1 MQVSLTSNSA
11 QSSQPSAV
19 PHVLAWG
26 RSQRSHGRTRP
37 SRGRPIPP
45 LIWLNTWMW
54 MWLWSL
60 APTALLAGALA
71 LTLLAAS
78 MAARAQGSD
87 PMRPLNATLNATVSA
102 TPGTL
107 NGKASASARAGS
119 AAAPVTPSALTGL
132 AHDTSTPAARARGLM
147 AILAGPDGR
156 WMAWFEDRWVRAG
169 DRIGDT
175 PGEAPAPLAAT
186 LAVVADV
193 GPNELVIVQGQ
204 RRTTLQLLPLPL
216 ALATPTSTAPAKPA
230 PHTPRGTAQGTLIGP
245 ATSPP
250 PNPQQ
255 LAARWRRETP

>member
-1 MQVSLTSNSA
+1 
-11 QSSQPSAV
+11 
-19 PHVLAWG
+19 
-26 RSQRSHGRTRP
+26 
-37 SRGRPIPP
+37 
-45 LIWLNTWMW
+45 

-78 MAARAQGSD
+78 MAAKAQGSD
-87 PMRPLNATLNATVSA
+87 PMRPLNATISA
-102 TPGTL
+102 THSTL
-107 NGKASASARAGS
+107 SGKASAPASSGA

-132 AHDTSTPAARARGLM
+132 AHDTSTPTARARGLM
-147 AILAGPDGR
+147 AIMAGPDGR
-156 WMAWFEDRWVRAG
+156 WMAWFEDRWVRTG

-175 PGEAPAPLAAT
+175 AGEAVAPFASA
-186 LAVVADV
+186 LAVVAAV

-216 ALATPTSTAPAKPA
+216 PLSLATPVATALAKPA
-230 PHTPRGTAQGTLIGP
+230 PPAPSSTAQGALIGP
-245 ATSPP
+245 ATPPP